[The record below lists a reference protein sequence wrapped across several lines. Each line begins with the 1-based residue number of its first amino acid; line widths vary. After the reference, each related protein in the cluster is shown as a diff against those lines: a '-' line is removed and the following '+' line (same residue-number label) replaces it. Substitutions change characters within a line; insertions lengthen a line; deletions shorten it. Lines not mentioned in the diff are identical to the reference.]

1 MPRRLRRTSCPQR
14 SSLSSAD
21 PSHWDFSEL
30 FFPNNQCRTKEG
42 VAFAEE
48 SARATPSFFGSEGC
62 LFFRVHESGLWR
74 GGKPLQNRI
83 AYAGSPFLK
92 SGDFPN
98 EITVF
103 HDGQLA
109 DGRERSLLGTASRFP
124 RRDPASLDAIAWY
137 WAQGCYIS
145 ICTPLIFHY
154 EKEIGHREGFLRFVL
169 HGYLLHLC

>member
-1 MPRRLRRTSCPQR
+1 MLRNQR
-14 SSLSSAD
+14 GQRPLFLDLKVAYFSGFMNQVCGGAANPFKIASLM
-21 PSHWDFSEL
+21 
-30 FFPNNQCRTKEG
+30 
-42 VAFAEE
+42 
-48 SARATPSFFGSEGC
+48 RA
-62 LFFRVHESGLWR
+62 V
-74 GGKPLQNRI
+74 
-83 AYAGSPFLK
+83 PFLK
-92 SGDFPN
+92 SGDFPY